1 MREAASRG
9 QQAVLTGQTVIGRA
23 AARDRSAAA
32 AGRRVWKQKKRIK
45 SIFYEYFTI
54 QLHMIKIES
63 ERALFTQCVRHPVFD
78 SRGRALFAG
87 EGALA
92 GVEVFLQLVLHLQ
105 IGLGR

>member
-1 MREAASRG
+1 
-9 QQAVLTGQTVIGRA
+9 
-23 AARDRSAAA
+23 
-32 AGRRVWKQKKRIK
+32 
-45 SIFYEYFTI
+45 
-54 QLHMIKIES
+54 MIKIES